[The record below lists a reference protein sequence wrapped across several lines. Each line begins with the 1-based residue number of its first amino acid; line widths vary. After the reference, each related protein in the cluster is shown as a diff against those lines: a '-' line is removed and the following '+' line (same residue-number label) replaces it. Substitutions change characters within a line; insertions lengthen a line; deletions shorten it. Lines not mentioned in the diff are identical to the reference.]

1 MSVQLRPI
9 TERVIRFE
17 LSRDGVHRDVS
28 LFPPDYTFAAKRQME
43 NVDAAV
49 SLEEW
54 NEKERGKGEAGKV
67 AHLSVWVD
75 LLQALGVLVL

>member
-1 MSVQLRPI
+1 MRERGYRRGRGEMSVQLRPI

-49 SLEEW
+49 SLEEL
-54 NEKERGKGEAGKV
+54 KVIERDVGKSSGK
-67 AHLSVWVD
+67 LT
-75 LLQALGVLVL
+75 